1 MLTFHAMTRGILF
14 GLTLSLM
21 IGPAF
26 FSLIQTSITRGFRSG
41 SHLAMGISLSDI
53 AMVFI
58 AWFGFSAL
66 FETNQA
72 QRILSITGGAVL
84 IGFGIYTA
92 LLRHKTN
99 AEKKLEVSVYPDV
112 TKYRFKYMAKG
123 FVFNIANPSIW
134 IFWLLPISVA
144 TSVYNKKFEQMVFLV
159 SILVTC
165 LCCDM
170 LKCAVAHTLKRFMT
184 DRILTIIN
192 RIVGVVLIL
201 FGTYLIVTL
210 FVSPPITLENL
221 QNK

>member
-41 SHLAMGISLSDI
+41 THLAMGISLSDI

-58 AWFGFSAL
+58 AWFGLSAL
-66 FETNQA
+66 FETSKA
-72 QRILSITGGAVL
+72 QNILSVVGGSVL

-92 LLRHKTN
+92 LLRHKTTS
-99 AEKKLEVSVYPDV
+99 EKKLKEVAYPDV
-112 TKYRFKYMAKG
+112 TKYRFRYMAKG

-134 IFWLLPISVA
+134 IYWLIPISVA
-144 TSVYNKKFEQMVFLV
+144 TSVYSKKFEQMIFLI
-159 SILVTC
+159 SILITC
-165 LCCDM
+165 LTCDI
-170 LKCAVAHTLKRFMT
+170 LKCAIAHTLKRFMT
-184 DRILTIIN
+184 DRVLTIIN
-192 RIVGVVLIL
+192 RIVGIILIL
-201 FGTYLIVTL
+201 FGVYLIATL
-210 FVSPPITLENL
+210 FINPPTILENL

>member
-41 SHLAMGISLSDI
+41 SRLAMGISLSDI

-58 AWFGFSAL
+58 AWYGISAL
-66 FETNQA
+66 FETTQA
-72 QRILSITGGAVL
+72 QRILSIAGGAVL

-92 LLRHKTN
+92 LLKHKS
-99 AEKKLEVSVYPDV
+99 AKEKNIEKAAYSDL
-112 TKYRFKYMAKG
+112 TKYRFKYMVKG

-134 IFWLLPISVA
+134 IYWLIPISVA
-144 TSVYNKKFEQMVFLV
+144 TSTYTKKIEQMIFLI
-159 SILVTC
+159 SILITC
-165 LCCDM
+165 LASDI
-170 LKCAVAHTLKRFMT
+170 LKCAIAHTLKRFMT
-184 DRILTIIN
+184 DHVLTVIN
-192 RIVGVVLIL
+192 RIVGIILIV

-210 FVSPPITLENL
+210 FVSPPPIITNL